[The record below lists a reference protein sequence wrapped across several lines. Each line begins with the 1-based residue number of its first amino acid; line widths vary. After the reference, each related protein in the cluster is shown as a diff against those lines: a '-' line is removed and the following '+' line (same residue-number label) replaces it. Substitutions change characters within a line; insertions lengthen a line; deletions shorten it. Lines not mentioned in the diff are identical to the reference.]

1 MIRAK
6 LVLRNVISKPLRT
19 CIIILSLAAAAFA
32 ALFCIAG
39 IQTAKNDLRDFFHS
53 NYGDVDVLGMG
64 NNIEVSIDD
73 LPPGSRMICEAIG
86 NTSLTIP
93 NSRYVNYINKLN
105 ILIDG
110 INLKEF
116 SGGEL
121 GNCLK
126 IETVVEL

>member
-73 LPPGSRMICEAIG
+73 LPPGSRICIIYYFG
-86 NTSLTIP
+86 Q
-93 NSRYVNYINKLN
+93 
-105 ILIDG
+105 
-110 INLKEF
+110 
-116 SGGEL
+116 
-121 GNCLK
+121 
-126 IETVVEL
+126 